1 MERLYHTHYI
11 NEVSI
16 QYGFFHVF
24 EDYHDKH
31 FSTVTT
37 LIKFLSN
44 IASFIYLEVIVTNK
58 NFTKVTT
65 FIDFFLSAVGV
76 MSLKMSVMSKGFT
89 ILITFIGLLSCP

>member
-11 NEVSI
+11 NGVSI

-37 LIKFLSN
+37 LIKFLSS
-44 IASFIYLEVIVTNK
+44 IASFIYLKVIVTNK
-58 NFTKVTT
+58 GITTLIT
-65 FIDFFLSAVGV
+65 FIDFLSAVG
-76 MSLKMSVMSKGFT
+76 
-89 ILITFIGLLSCP
+89 I